1 MHEPHRMDPDKVPFK
16 LAVRNIMLR
25 CDGMAGPTDTC
36 MCSFGG
42 PSPETPAIRAG
53 CWFGCWLEPIQ
64 RGTSKLVPESS
75 IIEGYYA
82 SDTSR
87 NEQSRSNL
95 TITDDAELA

>member
-16 LAVRNIMLR
+16 LAERNIMLR